1 MFLSKPG
8 RGSPRPP
15 GGTTAE
21 PTGLGDEVSGNGF
34 HRPSAP
40 APYVGK
46 RGSRAHCLCFGERT
60 GPR

>member
-8 RGSPRPP
+8 RGPPPRRDDCGAHGVWRRSLRKRLPP
-15 GGTTAE
+15 A
-21 PTGLGDEVSGNGF
+21 P
-34 HRPSAP
+34 AP

-46 RGSRAHCLCFGERT
+46 RGSRAHRLCFGERT